1 MASHSQYRENRDF
14 LRFMSINMIIIKTFD
29 TFLSAS
35 GLQEHPAGAGLQP
48 DGLNQLV
55 GLRFLCD
62 VRKVLTLLQ
71 HFFCT
76 FFYYYYFSILYLQI
90 DSKWCKTYDL

>member
-55 GLRFLCD
+55 GLRFFAMSA
-62 VRKVLTLLQ
+62 K
-71 HFFCT
+71 
-76 FFYYYYFSILYLQI
+76 Y
-90 DSKWCKTYDL
+90 